1 MGRADPDVEPART
14 WERRPHQQVI
24 RRQGSLTDKL
34 RIFSCPASPKG
45 LRGVFS
51 FPPTID
57 ADIRWVSHIGWS
69 NSMELA
75 GELLVVI
82 IVIVMLATMIIPII
96 AGETKRKVRKWNR

>member
-1 MGRADPDVEPART
+1 VTPFGFTANNRQTPYSSAARKGS
-14 WERRPHQQVI
+14 RGFLI
-24 RRQGSLTDKL
+24 R
-34 RIFSCPASPKG
+34 
-45 LRGVFS
+45 
-51 FPPTID
+51 PTIY
-57 ADIRWVSHIGWS
+57 ADTRWASHIGWS